1 MRFIVDAQLPPALAA
16 WIRGRGHEADHVF
29 DLGMGKADDAA
40 IAGWAVSSQAVVVT
54 KDDDFR
60 TCRARS
66 TRQGKLRNSLDSE
79 SATPRIRR
87 AARGHRA
94 ALWDEICTQLAGA
107 ARIVEIR

>member
-54 KDDDFR
+54 KDDDFGR
-60 TCRARS
+60 LG
-66 TRQGKLRNSLDSE
+66 QGKLQILW
-79 SATPRIRR
+79 IRVGNASN
-87 AARGHRA
+87 AALLA
-94 ALWDEICTQLAGA
+94 AIAPLWDEICTQLAGA